1 MKTENAVLMKMA
13 RESLKGKWGLAVG
26 GFFVYML
33 ISMVISFIPVVGSI
47 ASIFIT
53 GPFMLGIIFFS
64 LAISRNQEAKVHQI
78 FDGFNHFVKALG
90 AYWLMVLFIM
100 LWSLL
105 LIIPGII
112 AAFSYSMTFY
122 ILADNPSMKA
132 MEAIDQS
139 KKIMQGY
146 KWKLFFLQLR
156 FLGWALLSLLTFGIG
171 FLWLMPYIQISMAK
185 FYDDIKGGEQMKT
198 EEASKMEQAP
208 QAEVVASPTVA

>member
-1 MKTENAVLMKMA
+1 MNQENAVLMRMA

-64 LAISRNQEAKVHQI
+64 LAISRNQEAKVGQI
-78 FDGFNHFVKALG
+78 FDGFNHFGKALG
-90 AYWLMVLFIM
+90 AYWLIVLFTL

-122 ILADNPSMKA
+122 IIADNPSIRA

-139 KKIMQGY
+139 KKMMQGY

-156 FLGWALLSLLTFGIG
+156 FFGWALLCVLTLGIG
-171 FLWLMPYIQISMAK
+171 FLWLLPYMQVSLAK
-185 FYDDIKGGEQMKT
+185 FYDDLKGEQTILT
-198 EEASKMEQAP
+198 EAPISVAEQTV
-208 QAEVVASPTVA
+208 QSEVVNPVVA